1 MKYTRKSL
9 KQEIQLLEIRK
20 EKERAD
26 FIQHLKV
33 TFDSLRPMNLI
44 RSSLRDF
51 SNAVEVRSGILETIL
66 PLLTNFISGRMI
78 LRTPGNS
85 FRRIVATVVQVGMTN
100 FTAKYSHAIVE
111 LFTEFADRIKE
122 LLSRGKSVTE
132 ESEEET
138 DADPKVGNDSTPPED
153 KPL

>member
-1 MKYTRKSL
+1 MLETR
-9 KQEIQLLEIRK
+9 QLE
-20 EKERAD
+20 ERAD
-26 FIQHLKV
+26 FIQHVKV
-33 TFDSLRPMNLI
+33 TFDSLRPINLI

-78 LRTPGNS
+78 LRTHRNS
-85 FRRIVATVVQVGMTN
+85 FRRIVATVIQVAMTN
-100 FTAKYSHAIVE
+100 FTAKYSHSIVE

-122 LLSRGKSVTE
+122 LFSRGKPV
-132 ESEEET
+132 
-138 DADPKVGNDSTPPED
+138 ADEPEANSDPVSSKVEGDSAPPED